1 MSRTTIVLGRSVY
14 AENTAS
20 TLTPAE
26 VIRAQLIC
34 APTIADDGIV
44 AGGRRS
50 GVGAL
55 SSPAQWWMD
64 LVAGG

>member
-1 MSRTTIVLGRSVY
+1 MP
-14 AENTAS
+14 
-20 TLTPAE
+20 PAE

-50 GVGAL
+50 RVGAL

-64 LVAGG
+64 PIAGG